1 MTVLAVARNDVAAYV
16 NALFLI
22 YIILVIGNV
31 LLSWLPRMPGNRVLQ
46 AIIAFVRETT
56 DPYLNLFRRLLPPL
70 GSGGFAIDLSP
81 IIGLFVLF
89 ILQAVFVGLIEG

>member
-1 MTVLAVARNDVAAYV
+1 MTVLAVARNDVADYV

-31 LLSWLPRMPGNRVLQ
+31 LLSWLPRMPENRVLQ
-46 AIIAFVRETT
+46 AIVAFVRETT
-56 DPYLNLFRRLLPPL
+56 DPYLNMFRRLLPPL

-89 ILQAVFVGLIEG
+89 ILQAVVVGLIEG

>member
-1 MTVLAVARNDVAAYV
+1 MTVLAVARNDVADYV

-31 LLSWLPRMPGNRVLQ
+31 LLSWLPRMPENRVLQ
-46 AIIAFVRETT
+46 AIVAFVRETT
-56 DPYLNLFRRLLPPL
+56 DPYLNMFRRLLPPL

-81 IIGLFVLF
+81 VIGLFVLF
-89 ILQAVFVGLIEG
+89 ILQAVVVGLIEG